1 MLIQKINRFER
12 TFSSGKIAELILIYI
27 ALPKEDDLK
36 EPKRILKFTKVSDWI
51 PFIIPEKSKNN

>member
-12 TFSSGKIAELILIYI
+12 TFSSGKIAELILIYT
-27 ALPKEDDLK
+27 ALPKEEDFKKLK
-36 EPKRILKFTKVSDWI
+36 KILKFTKVSDWI